1 MGSWRTQNSIA
12 GGLSVAKLNEDGQWI
27 VLMAFIISITML
39 VLALIVNQSTLVGTT
54 TAEAVLEFPKS
65 DIKDL
70 RNEILR
76 INEVYADSGG
86 INPNFFNDQMRA
98 IALDRKS
105 ALVQYSINI
114 VNPSGM
120 IEIHFNN
127 GVTEYNEKYY

>member
-1 MGSWRTQNSIA
+1 M
-12 GGLSVAKLNEDGQWI
+12 AKLNEDGQWI